1 MGRLGISIYP
11 EHSTLEKDMAY
22 IRLAAKYGFKRVFS
36 CLLSVEGKSKDEIKD
51 EFMTLIDCAH
61 EYGMEF
67 IFDVAPC
74 VFERLGITYDDL
86 SFFKEVH
93 ADGIRL
99 DEGFDGLKEA
109 LMTCNKEN
117 LKVEVNASFGNKY
130 LANIMSHHPDTDHL
144 ITCHNFYPQRYTG
157 LSLEHFNMCNKEIK
171 SYNLNIA
178 AFVSSQTEG
187 SFGPWPVNEGLCTLE
202 MHRDL
207 PIDVQARH
215 LFAMGTVDDVIVANC
230 YASEE
235 ELKSLSKLR
244 PGILTF
250 KIEFEKELQETERK
264 IIYEHPHFVRGDMSE
279 YMARSTFPR
288 VTFKDESVKPENTR
302 DLKRGDVIIV
312 NDLYSR
318 YKGELHIVLK
328 DMPND
333 GRKNVVGH
341 LPANE
346 MMLLDYIKPWRPF
359 EFTL

>member
-11 EHSTLEKDMAY
+11 EHSTMEKDMAY
-22 IRLAAKYGFKRVFS
+22 ITMAAKYGVKRIFS
-36 CLLSVEGKSKDEIKD
+36 CLLSVEDKTKDQIKE
-51 EFMTLIDCAH
+51 EFTTLIDHAH

-67 IFDVAPC
+67 IFDVAPN

-117 LKVEVNASFGNKY
+117 LKIEVNASFGNKY
-130 LANIMSHHPDTDHL
+130 LANIMSHHPNQDNL

-157 LSLEHFNMCNKEIK
+157 LSLKHFNHCNEDIK
-171 SYNLNIA
+171 SYNLKIA

-187 SFGPWPVNEGLCTLE
+187 TFGPWPVNEGLCTLE

-207 PIDVQARH
+207 PLDVQARH

-235 ELKSLSKLR
+235 ELSQLSQLR
-244 PGILTF
+244 PGVLTF
-250 KIEFEKELQETERK
+250 RIDYEKELQPTEEK

-288 VTFKDESVKPENTR
+288 VTFKNESVKPENTR
-302 DLKRGDVIIV
+302 DLKRGDVIII
-312 NDLYSR
+312 NDNYLR

-333 GRKNVVGH
+333 GRKNVIGH
-341 LPANE
+341 LPENE
-346 MMLLDYIKPWRPF
+346 MMLLDYIEPWRPF
-359 EFTL
+359 AFMR